1 MKIVIILSLVLL
13 TSCFSKQSPN
23 SVQQPQSKIK
33 LSNIETD
40 EKGMSLLEAVIKTK
54 YGNITFKFYPKKAP
68 ATTKRIIQLIQE
80 GFYNGLTFHRVIPG
94 FVAQGGD
101 PTGTGSGGSG
111 QKIKAEF
118 NDLQHIEGTIA
129 MARAQDPNSADSQFY
144 IALNRLPHL
153 DGKYTIF
160 GQVTKG
166 LDLIH
171 KIKQGDK
178 IISITLIEP

>member
-1 MKIVIILSLVLL
+1 MNSCTKPDSNPEKTAQNINNLKIDEKNLSL
-13 TSCFSKQSPN
+13 T
-23 SVQQPQSKIK
+23 
-33 LSNIETD
+33 
-40 EKGMSLLEAVIKTK
+40 EAIIKTR
-54 YGNITFKFYPKKAP
+54 YGNIVFKFYPTKAP
-68 ATTKRIIQLIQE
+68 VTTKRIMDLIKE

-101 PTGTGSGGSG
+101 PTGTGRGGSG
-111 QKIKAEF
+111 QNIKAEF

-129 MARAQDPNSADSQFY
+129 MARSQDPNSADSQFY

-160 GQVTKG
+160 GQVVKG

-171 KIKQGDK
+171 KIKKGDK
-178 IISITLIEP
+178 IISLTLSEQ